1 MAEKYNIFGKGGGQ
15 TGKIMR
21 TVYFTI
27 CEGDELDERNAKARD
42 FYDVLVG
49 KYKPKRATRHF
60 NHVMPG
66 HRIRIH
72 KTTIYQQLVGMDFWE
87 FWQYA
92 EASYDPVKVDSYVF
106 DTKID

>member
-27 CEGDELDERNAKARD
+27 CEGDELDERNANAKD

-49 KYKPKRATRHF
+49 K
-60 NHVMPG
+60 
-66 HRIRIH
+66 
-72 KTTIYQQLVGMDFWE
+72 
-87 FWQYA
+87 
-92 EASYDPVKVDSYVF
+92 
-106 DTKID
+106 